1 MKHLSQEQR
10 YIVQGM
16 LCSHCSQKQIADE
29 IGCSQSAISR
39 ELKRNRS
46 RGEYK
51 ARTAQKKATQR
62 AKRIHVHTKYEKYD
76 WRYVDASIR
85 CYLSPQQV
93 RGRCKLMNLRCPCV
107 ELIYQHIWDD
117 KKHGGDL
124 YSYLRRKNKKYASR
138 GRKNDYRGRIPGLVP
153 IDQRPAVVEKKARF
167 GDLEVDLV
175 IGKDH
180 KGKLLT
186 INDRASNKSW
196 LKRLNSKNSDEVAA
210 AIVEALLPYKGLLKT
225 ITSDNG
231 REFAD
236 HAIVAKKLGIKYY
249 FAHPYHS
256 WERGANE
263 NMNGLIRQFLPKG
276 AKIEDCDECYIRW
289 IEDNLNNRPRKR
301 LDYLTPNE
309 YLLRKF
315 NVMR

>member
-1 MKHLSQEQR
+1 MP
-10 YIVQGM
+10 
-16 LCSHCSQKQIADE
+16 CSHCSQKQIADE
-29 IGCSQSAISR
+29 IGCSQSSISR
-39 ELKRNRS
+39 ELKRNWS

-51 ARTAQKKATQR
+51 ARTAQKKTTQR
-62 AKRIHVHTKYEKYD
+62 AKRSHVHTKYEKYD
-76 WRYVDASIR
+76 WRFVDASIR

-117 KKHGGDL
+117 
-124 YSYLRRKNKKYASR
+124 
-138 GRKNDYRGRIPGLVP
+138 
-153 IDQRPAVVEKKARF
+153 
-167 GDLEVDLV
+167 
-175 IGKDH
+175 
-180 KGKLLT
+180 
-186 INDRASNKSW
+186 KSW

-256 WERGANE
+256 WERGRRMLYQMDRIQSEQQAE
-263 NMNGLIRQFLPKG
+263 KT
-276 AKIEDCDECYIRW
+276 A
-289 IEDNLNNRPRKR
+289 
-301 LDYLTPNE
+301 
-309 YLLRKF
+309 
-315 NVMR
+315 